1 MPGPM
6 GGAGAR
12 RGGPMGARGNTG
24 EKAND
29 FWGTWKRI
37 IIYAKKLLPIMGIA
51 LVCAIGAAV
60 CSLLGPG
67 YLSDISDEIQYGIQ
81 GNVLVDMDSVVHL
94 CTILLIIYIVSAL
107 LHFTTSLTMAWVT
120 ISIAQKMRTDISNKI
135 NTLPMK
141 YFNLHETGDVM
152 SRVTNDVDM
161 VAQSLNSVVSTL
173 FTAVTNFVGAL
184 IMMFV
189 TNWIL
194 AFTGI
199 AASIIGFAFMI
210 LIMSRSQKYFLQQQR
225 YLGDVDGHIEEV
237 YTGHTIVKAY
247 NAEEEEKIKFSDL
260 NNHLRSANF
269 RANSLSGLMM
279 PFMTF
284 VGNLA
289 YVAVC
294 VVGAI
299 LVKNDTITIG
309 VIIAFIVY
317 VRLFTSP
324 LSQIA
329 QATQSMQAAAA
340 AGERV
345 FQFFDETPLPDESYK
360 PSFNTLKAEALG
372 DKAPVDENGNYLP
385 IPTKGDVVFDHV
397 QFGYEDTG
405 VIVIHDLV
413 AHAEPGKKIAI
424 VGPTGAGKT
433 TIVNCLMRFHELVSG
448 DIRID
453 GISTKDMSMGD
464 VRSNFCMVLQ
474 DTWLFEGTIR
484 ENLVYNLDDVSDE
497 TILEACDAVGL
508 DYLIHTLPEG
518 LDTVINDDIN
528 LSAGQKQQLT
538 IARAII
544 ANRPILIL
552 DEATSS
558 IDTRTEIKIQE
569 AMDKLMEGRTS
580 FVIAHR
586 LSTIKNADLIL
597 VLDHGDVVEQ
607 GTHEEL
613 LAKGGFYSNLYNSQF
628 DPE

>member
-12 RGGPMGARGNTG
+12 RGGPMGGRGNTG

-37 IIYAKKLLPIMGIA
+37 ILYSKKLLPVMGIA
-51 LVCAIGAAV
+51 LICAIGAAV
-60 CSLLGPG
+60 CALLGPG
-67 YLSDISDEIQYGIQ
+67 YLSDISDEIQLGIQ
-81 GNVLVDMDSVVHL
+81 GNIAVNMDEVVHL
-94 CTILLIIYIVSAL
+94 CIILLIIYVVSAL

-135 NTLPMK
+135 NVLPMK
-141 YFNLHETGDVM
+141 YFNLHETGDIM

-173 FTAVTNFVGAL
+173 FTAVTNFIGAL

-199 AASIIGFAFMI
+199 AASIIGFAFMLI
-210 LIMSRSQKYFLQQQR
+210 IMSRSQKYFLQQQR

-247 NAEEEEKIKFSDL
+247 NGEEEEKIKFDDL

-317 VRLFTSP
+317 VRVFTSP

-329 QATQSMQAAAA
+329 QATQSMQSAAA

-360 PSFNTLKAEALG
+360 PSFNTLKAQALG
-372 DKAPVDENGNYLP
+372 ENAPVDENGNYLP

-405 VIVIHDLV
+405 VIVIHDLC
-413 AHAEPGKKIAI
+413 AHAKAGKKIAI

-453 GISTKDMSMGD
+453 GVSTKDISMSD

-474 DTWLFEGTIR
+474 DTWLFEGTIK
-484 ENLVYNLDDVSDE
+484 ENLVYNLEGISDE
-497 TILEACDAVGL
+497 TVLEACEAVGL
-508 DYLIHTLPEG
+508 TYLINTLPEG